1 MFVPTTKNALALMV
15 NPLALYSNDPSS
27 NPDETTVFAVKCC
40 IKEKEDAVGLHL
52 KLKNVIMS
60 NLLAKTVCKR
70 SLLSENLILVL
81 QCQ

>member
-1 MFVPTTKNALALMV
+1 MV

-52 KLKNVIMS
+52 KRKKCYHVKPSGQDGL
-60 NLLAKTVCKR
+60 
-70 SLLSENLILVL
+70 
-81 QCQ
+81 